1 MGICKF
7 EAGHWEL
14 PAHAASANDDL
25 FSLKSQPALGLDGVF
40 VGETRNAPVLMD
52 SHPQR
57 IDLRA

>member
-1 MGICKF
+1 MGIRQL
-7 EAGHWEL
+7 EAGDWKP

-40 VGETRNAPVLMD
+40 VGETRNARVLMD